1 MISLRVNDIKQYAY
15 CPRIVFYQYSMPVE
29 KKATWKM
36 EQGKIEEA
44 EIDRLE
50 KRRKLSGYR
59 LAEGERRFHF
69 WLGSKRL
76 GLTGKLDL
84 LIESPEGLF
93 PVDFK
98 MTTGKPHRN
107 HIFQLCGY
115 ALLLEDKFQQPV
127 NKGFVYL
134 IAKSDAVV
142 FDLTPELKEQTRTV
156 LGEIRRMIE
165 KEEMP
170 PPTPVRNRCTDCE
183 YRNFCGDVF

>member
-1 MISLRVNDIKQYAY
+1 MIFLRVNDIKQYAY
-15 CPRIVFYQYSMPVE
+15 CPRVVFYQYSMPVQ

-50 KRRKLSGYR
+50 TRRKLSGYR
-59 LAEGERRFHF
+59 LAEGQRRFHV
-69 WLGSKRL
+69 WLGSERL

-84 LIESPEGLF
+84 LIDSPEGLF

-98 MTTGKPHRN
+98 WTTGRPHKN
-107 HIFQLCGY
+107 HVLQLCAY
-115 ALLLEDKFQQPV
+115 ALLLEDNFQQPV
-127 NKGFVYL
+127 TKGFVYL
-134 IAKSDAVV
+134 IPKSDAIV
-142 FDLTPELKEQTRTV
+142 FDLTAELKEQTRTM

>member
-15 CPRIVFYQYSMPVE
+15 CPRVVFYQYSMPVE
-29 KKATWKM
+29 KKTTWKM
-36 EQGKIEEA
+36 DQGKIEEA

-50 KRRKLSGYR
+50 QRRKLTGYR

-69 WLGSKRL
+69 RLTSTRL

-84 LIESPEGLF
+84 LIDSPEGLF

-98 MTTGKPHRN
+98 WTTGRPHRN

-115 ALLLEDKFQQPV
+115 ALLLEDHFHKPV
-127 NKGFVYL
+127 TKGFVYL
-134 IAKSDAVV
+134 IPQSDAVV
-142 FDLTPELKEQTRTV
+142 SDLTAELKQRTEAV
-156 LGEIRRMIE
+156 LEELRRMIE
-165 KEEMP
+165 TEQMP
-170 PPTPVRNRCTDCE
+170 PPTPARNRCTDCE

>member
-15 CPRIVFYQYSMPVE
+15 CPRVVFYQYSMPVE

-50 KRRKLSGYR
+50 KRRKLGGYR
-59 LAEGERRFHF
+59 LVEGERRFHF
-69 WLGSKRL
+69 RLTLARL

-98 MTTGKPHRN
+98 WTTGRPHRN
-107 HIFQLCGY
+107 HIFQLCAY
-115 ALLLEDKFQQPV
+115 ALLLEDYFQRPV
-127 NKGFVYL
+127 TKGFVYL
-134 IAKSDAVV
+134 IPVSDAVV
-142 FDLTPELKEQTRTV
+142 FDLTDDLKDQTRTM
-156 LGEIRRMIE
+156 LSEIRRMIE

-183 YRNFCGDVF
+183 YRNFCGDIF

>member
-15 CPRIVFYQYSMPVE
+15 CPRVVFYQYSMPVE

-59 LAEGERRFHF
+59 LVEGERRFHF
-69 WLGSKRL
+69 RVSSARL
-76 GLTGKLDL
+76 GLNGRLDL
-84 LIESPEGLF
+84 LIDSPEGLF

-98 MTTGKPHRN
+98 WTTGRPHRN
-107 HIFQLCGY
+107 HIFQLCAY
-115 ALLLEDKFQQPV
+115 ALLLEDHFQQPV
-127 NKGFVYL
+127 TKGFVYL
-134 IAKSDAVV
+134 IPVSDAVV
-142 FDLTPELKEQTRTV
+142 FDLTPDLKDQTRTM
-156 LGEIRRMIE
+156 LSEIRRMIE

-170 PPTPVRNRCTDCE
+170 GPTPVRNRCTDCE
-183 YRNFCGDVF
+183 YRNFCGDIF

>member
-1 MISLRVNDIKQYAY
+1 MIFLRVNDIKQYAY

-59 LAEGERRFHF
+59 LMEGERRFHF
-69 WLGSKRL
+69 RLTSARL

-84 LIESPEGLF
+84 LIDSPEGLF

-98 MTTGKPHRN
+98 WTTGKPRRN
-107 HIFQLCGY
+107 HIFQLCAY
-115 ALLLEDKFQQPV
+115 ALLLEDYSQQPV
-127 NKGFVYL
+127 TKGFVYL
-134 IAKSDAVV
+134 IPVSDAVV
-142 FDLTPELKEQTRTV
+142 FDLTTDLKNQTRTM
-156 LGEIRRMIE
+156 LLEIRRMIE
-165 KEEMP
+165 NEEMP
-170 PPTPVRNRCTDCE
+170 APTPVRNRCTDCE
-183 YRNFCGDVF
+183 YRNFCGDIF

>member
-15 CPRIVFYQYSMPVE
+15 CPRVVFYQYSMPVE

-50 KRRKLSGYR
+50 KRRKLSCYR
-59 LAEGERRFHF
+59 LVEGERRFHF
-69 WLGSKRL
+69 RLTSARL

-98 MTTGKPHRN
+98 WTTGRPHRN
-107 HIFQLCGY
+107 HILQLCAY
-115 ALLLEDKFQQPV
+115 ALLLEDYFQQAV
-127 NKGFVYL
+127 TKGFVYL
-134 IAKSDAVV
+134 IPQSDAVV
-142 FDLTPELKEQTRTV
+142 FDLTAELKEQTEMM
-156 LGEIRRMIE
+156 LEEIRRMIE

-183 YRNFCGDVF
+183 YRNFCGDIF

>member
-15 CPRIVFYQYSMPVE
+15 CPRVVFYQYSMPVE

-59 LAEGERRFHF
+59 LVEGERRFHF
-69 WLGSKRL
+69 RLSSERL
-76 GLTGKLDL
+76 GLSGKLDL
-84 LIESPEGLF
+84 LIDSPEGLF

-98 MTTGKPHRN
+98 WTTGRPHRN
-107 HIFQLCGY
+107 HIFKLCAY
-115 ALLLEDKFQQPV
+115 ALLLEDYFLQPV
-127 NKGFVYL
+127 TKGFVYL
-134 IAKSDAVV
+134 IPASDAVA
-142 FDLTPELKEQTRTV
+142 FNLTPDLKEQTGKM
-156 LGEIRRMIE
+156 LEEIRRMIE
-165 KEEMP
+165 NEEMP

-183 YRNFCGDVF
+183 YRNFCGDIF

>member
-36 EQGKIEEA
+36 EQGKIQEA

-69 WLGSKRL
+69 WLGSERL
-76 GLTGKLDL
+76 GLSGKLDL
-84 LIESPEGLF
+84 LIKSPEGMF

-98 MTTGKPHRN
+98 WTTGRPHRN
-107 HIFQLCGY
+107 HIFQLCAY
-115 ALLLEDKFQQPV
+115 ALLLEDCCEESV
-127 NKGFVYL
+127 TKGFVYL
-134 IAKSDAVV
+134 IPKSDAVV
-142 FDLTPELKEQTRTV
+142 FDLTEELKQQTRTM
-156 LGEIRRMIE
+156 LEEIRRMIE
-165 KEEMP
+165 TEVMP
-170 PPTPVRNRCTDCE
+170 LPTPVRNRCTDCE
-183 YRNFCGDVF
+183 YRNFCGDIF

>member
-1 MISLRVNDIKQYAY
+1 MIWLRVNDIKQYAY

-50 KRRKLSGYR
+50 KRRKLSGYG
-59 LAEGERRFHF
+59 LAGGQRRFHF
-69 WLGSKRL
+69 SLSSTRL
-76 GLTGKLDL
+76 ALTGKLDL
-84 LIESPEGLF
+84 LIETAAELF

-98 MTTGKPHRN
+98 WTTGRPFKN
-107 HIFQLCGY
+107 HVFQLCGY
-115 ALLLEDKFQQPV
+115 ALLLEDSFDKPV

-134 IAKSDAVV
+134 IPKSDAVV
-142 FDLTPELKEQTRTV
+142 FDLTTELKQETALMLER
-156 LGEIRRMIE
+156 IRWMVER
-165 KEEMP
+165 EELP
-170 PPTPVRNRCTDCE
+170 PPTDVRNRCTDCE

>member
-15 CPRIVFYQYSMPVE
+15 CPRIVFYQYAMPVD

-36 EQGKIEEA
+36 EQSKIEEA

-59 LAEGERRFHF
+59 LLEGERRFHF
-69 WLGSKRL
+69 RLTSAHL

-84 LIESPEGLF
+84 LINSPEGLF

-98 MTTGKPHRN
+98 WTTGRPHRN

-115 ALLLEDKFQQPV
+115 ALLLEDHFQQLV
-127 NKGFVYL
+127 TKGFVYL
-134 IAKSDAVV
+134 IPISDAVV
-142 FDLTPELKEQTRTV
+142 FDLTDDLKEQTRTM
-156 LGEIRRMIE
+156 LLEIRRMIE

>member
-1 MISLRVNDIKQYAY
+1 MIALRVNDIKQYAY
-15 CPRIVFYQYSMPVE
+15 CPRVVFYQYSMPVE

-50 KRRKLSGYR
+50 QRRKLTGYR

-69 WLGSKRL
+69 WLSSKRL
-76 GLTGKLDL
+76 ALAGKLDL
-84 LIESPEGLF
+84 LIDSPEGLF
-93 PVDFK
+93 PVDYK
-98 MTTGKPHRN
+98 WTTGRPHSN

-115 ALLLEDKFQQPV
+115 ALLVEDHFCKPV
-127 NKGFVYL
+127 SKGFVYL
-134 IAKSDAVV
+134 IPQSDAVV
-142 FDLTPELKEQTRTV
+142 FDLTAELKEQTEAA
-156 LGEIRRMIE
+156 LAEIRRMIKTE
-165 KEEMP
+165 QMP

>member
-15 CPRIVFYQYSMPVE
+15 CPRIVFYQYSMPVD
-29 KKATWKM
+29 KKSTWKM
-36 EQGKIEEA
+36 EQGRIEEA

-59 LAEGERRFHF
+59 LVEGERKFHF
-69 WLGSKRL
+69 RLSSTRL

-84 LIESPEGLF
+84 LIDSPEGLF

-98 MTTGKPHRN
+98 WTTGRPHRN
-107 HIFQLCGY
+107 HIFQLCAY
-115 ALLLEDKFQQPV
+115 ALLLEDHFQQSV
-127 NKGFVYL
+127 TKGFVYL
-134 IAKSDAVV
+134 IPVSDAVV
-142 FDLTPELKEQTRTV
+142 FDLTPELKDQTRAM
-156 LGEIRRMIE
+156 LSEIRRMIE

-170 PPTPVRNRCTDCE
+170 PPTSVRNRCTDCE